1 MIRNITLYK
10 KKMVHID
17 TLYKK
22 DMFGAKV
29 LFQKV
34 CNSGAVEL
42 LTGRLSVNL
51 FRKLQLIFS

>member
-51 FRKLQLIFS
+51 FRKLQF